1 MRRRKVDSDETIVV
15 APEQRSPRSA
25 QLLTRL
31 LSLDRELGAS
41 KLLDVDQQLDLAQ
54 RRLGP
59 LSLGADSDLHLEGI
73 RCLARSIARDPSYDD
88 LGRYMASHYIYG
100 WVERYVRFEQDLADF
115 PEIVDVPIAR
125 PLFLVGFGRTGST
138 FLHHLLAL
146 DPRARA
152 PRLWELQEPSP
163 PPRPETYETDPRIGR
178 LRSQSE
184 FRSAVM
190 PDLHKIHEFAVQ
202 APEECQLMMWHGPQ
216 HMILGLRSPD
226 YWQWFRGLS
235 PSQLDVL
242 CAGYRRQVQ
251 HLQLFHRGGHW
262 VSKSLA
268 HAHFLPVLFK
278 SFPDARIVRLHRDPC
293 QIIPALASLIA
304 QLQIAYTP
312 RIDFPDLGQRM
323 LELFEQSMAGMMQAD
338 EEARSDRFVDV
349 VFDDLIKDPIAT
361 VRAVYAKF
369 GYDCT
374 AEFENLMRRH
384 LKTDSIS
391 RRFKHVYTLEQFG
404 LSRAQVMARSEGYLS
419 WVERRMGARLCRP

>member
-15 APEQRSPRSA
+15 APEQRSPRTA

-31 LSLDRELGAS
+31 LSLDRELGAR
-41 KLLDVDQQLDLAQ
+41 KVLDVEQLLDLAQ
-54 RRLGP
+54 RRVGP
-59 LSLGADSDLHLEGI
+59 VSLGADSDLHLEGI
-73 RCLARSIARDPSYDD
+73 RCLASSIARDPSYDD

-100 WVERYVRFEQDLADF
+100 WIERYLQFEQDLVDF
-115 PEIVDVPIAR
+115 PDIVDVPVAK

-152 PRLWELQEPSP
+152 PLLWELQEPSP
-163 PPRPETYETDPRIGR
+163 PPRPETRETDPRIDR

-184 FRSAVM
+184 FRTAVM

-226 YWQWFRGLS
+226 YWQWFRDLNR
-235 PSQLDVL
+235 SQLHVL

-251 HLQLFHRGGHW
+251 HLQLFHRGHW

-268 HAHFLPVLFK
+268 HAHYLPVLFD

-304 QLQIAYTP
+304 QLQISYTA
-312 RIDFPDLGQRM
+312 RIDFHDLGRRM

-338 EEARSDRFVDV
+338 EATRSGRFIDV
-349 VFDDLIKDPIAT
+349 LFDDLIKGPIAT
-361 VRAVYAKF
+361 VRAIYAKF
-369 GYDCT
+369 GYGDT
-374 AEFENLMRRH
+374 AEFEPLMRRH
-384 LKTDSIS
+384 LQTDSIN

-404 LSRAQVMARSEGYLS
+404 LSRAQVMARSEGYLA
-419 WVERRMGARLCRP
+419 WVERRTGARLCRP